1 MSPPSRNPA
10 GADTSLRTALYD
22 LHLAHGARM
31 VPFAGYAMPLQYTGG
46 IRHEHQHTRTAAG
59 LFDVS
64 HMGQIDIAGS
74 AAAAALE
81 SLVSGDITGLNNHQ
95 QRYTLLT
102 NEQGG
107 VLDDLMVVKRPDS
120 LSLVVNAACKHND
133 FALLAA
139 ALGQTRV
146 TMADDRALL
155 ALQGPRAAQVLHG
168 FNPAISGLSF
178 MQAGEYRL
186 DRIACFIT
194 RSGYTGEDGFEISV
208 AADQALSLAERLLE
222 VPEVE
227 LIGLGARD
235 SLRLEAGLC
244 LYGHELDETTT
255 PVEAGLAWAIGA
267 KYRRGE
273 AEARFPGAARILEQL
288 RSGPA
293 RKRVGLKAADRLPV
307 REGTPLLDAGGTR
320 AGIVTSGGFGPTVG
334 GPVAMGYVDRAYTE
348 SGTELQVVIRNRH
361 HVLHVAGLPFIE
373 HHYHKT
379 G

>member
-1 MSPPSRNPA
+1 MSPPSNNQA
-10 GADTSLRTALYD
+10 GTETSRRTALYD
-22 LHLAHGARM
+22 LHLAHGAKM
-31 VPFAGYAMPLQYTGG
+31 VPFAGYAMPLQYAGG

-64 HMGQIDIAGS
+64 HMGQIRIAGTD
-74 AAAAALE
+74 AAAALE
-81 SLVSGDITGLNNHQ
+81 TLVTGDITGLNNHQ

-102 NEQGG
+102 NDRGG

-133 FALLAA
+133 LTLLAA
-139 ALGQTRV
+139 ALGGARV
-146 TMADDRALL
+146 ALADDRALL
-155 ALQGPRAAQVLHG
+155 ALQGPKAAEVLYG
-168 FNPAISGLSF
+168 FNSAVTGLSF
-178 MQAGEYRL
+178 MQAGEFEL

-208 AADQALSLAERLLE
+208 AADEAGSLAERLLE
-222 VPEVE
+222 VPGVE

-255 PVEAGLAWAIGA
+255 PVEADLAWAIGA

-273 AEARFPGAARILEQL
+273 AEARFPGAGRVLEQL
-288 RSGPA
+288 RAGPA
-293 RKRVGLKAADRLPV
+293 RKRVGLKPADRLPV
-307 REGTPLLDAGGTR
+307 REGTPLLDDGGER
-320 AGIVTSGGFGPTVG
+320 AGLVTSGGFGPTVG
-334 GPVAMGYVDRAYTE
+334 GPVALGYVDRAYTDA
-348 SGTELQVVIRNRH
+348 GTELQVVIRNRRH
-361 HVLHVAGLPFIE
+361 RLHVAGLPFIK
-373 HHYHKT
+373 HRYHKT